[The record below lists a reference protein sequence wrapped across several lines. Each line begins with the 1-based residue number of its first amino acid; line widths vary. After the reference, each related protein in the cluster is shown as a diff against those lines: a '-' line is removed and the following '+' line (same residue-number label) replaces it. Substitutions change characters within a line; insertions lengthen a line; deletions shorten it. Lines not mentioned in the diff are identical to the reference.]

1 MAVQLVWLVCSSHLC
16 QILLI
21 SALCLAKF
29 SFKITHLKHLQI
41 VLLLE
46 MNWHQ
51 LRESEVGP
59 LLLFSGYLSPENI
72 VPRGFVP
79 F

>member
-16 QILLI
+16 QILFI
-21 SALCLAKF
+21 SALCLAKS

-59 LLLFSGYLSPENI
+59 LLLFPGYLSPENI